1 MPVCSF
7 SDPFTFS
14 LHAILLY
21 YVRLIFF
28 RIMIIGKGA
37 YLRQL
42 TSSTMQMRSVAVEKE
57 MTGSTPPSVFIGSWN
72 YPDVF
77 AGPMIAPT
85 HGDTS
90 VMDRPESWIADNMTQ
105 EEIIG
110 YRMHLVRGMYRV
122 NAGDLG
128 NRFVGKLQDIALA
141 AGSIESQAAFVRM
154 PVGASFSE
162 EHTPFGPSAPLEQ
175 FEIESGKWDPRLE
188 KVFYETDLPARDAI
202 TGLHADGLPFS
213 SIQKAFSAGT
223 MGRENKRHLVPTRW
237 SITACDTM
245 IADRLL
251 TCVKKCPVIDSWR
264 LHEFSSLHNNYA
276 VLLMPTG
283 WQYEW
288 TEAFLHVLGNEEY
301 VFSDYE
307 GHRRKT
313 VYSPLGGCYYSCKM
327 AVLEALAREHRQAG
341 AIILREA
348 LPGYV
353 PMGVFNVREN
363 VRNAMRLPGTEFEDI
378 RSALLYLSSRFM
390 LPMPRFI
397 RETTLLRESIRE
409 RQCTMSDFT
418 GPTT

>member
-1 MPVCSF
+1 
-7 SDPFTFS
+7 
-14 LHAILLY
+14 
-21 YVRLIFF
+21 
-28 RIMIIGKGA
+28 MIIGKGA

-42 TSSTMQMRSVAVEKE
+42 TSSAMQMRSVAVGKE
-57 MTGSTPPSVFIGSWN
+57 ITGSSPPSVFIGSWN
-72 YPDVF
+72 YPDVY
-77 AGPMIAPT
+77 AGPMIPPV
-85 HGDTS
+85 HGDTT
-90 VMDRPESWIADNMTQ
+90 VMDRPESWIGEKRTQ

-110 YRMHLVRGMYRV
+110 YRLNLVRGMHRV
-122 NAGDLG
+122 NAGALD
-128 NRFVGKLQDIALA
+128 NRFVGKIQDIALS
-141 AGSIESQAAFVRM
+141 AGSVESRATFMSTPA
-154 PVGASFSE
+154 GTSFSE
-162 EHTPFGPSAPLEQ
+162 EHTPFGPSASLKH
-175 FEIESGKWDPRLE
+175 FEIESRRWDHRLE
-188 KVFYETDLPARDAI
+188 RVFYDTDLPARDAVVS
-202 TGLHADGLPFS
+202 LHAGGLPIS
-213 SIQKAFSAGT
+213 SIQRALSAGT
-223 MGRENKRHLVPTRW
+223 MGMERNRHLVPTRW

-245 IADRLL
+245 IADKFLAE
-251 TCVKKCPVIDSWR
+251 VKKNPVLDRWR

-288 TEAFLHVLGNEEY
+288 TEAFLHVLGDEEY

-307 GHRRKT
+307 GHRKKT
-313 VYSPLGGCYYSCKM
+313 GYSPLGGCYYSCKM

-397 RETTLLRESIRE
+397 RETTLLRESIRD